1 MWRAQCQ
8 CLIEGG
14 RSHTNVIATTPHIQL
29 ATMKKSVAPFLVY
42 HHTDHHT
49 ALHQVAKCRQGHMGR
64 KRHIAATER
73 HERETRTSCISVA
86 RRHHPHKTSR
96 EPNTLQPAL
105 RMQAQ
110 NYSTPR
116 QKVGYPALPWS
127 KFAIN
132 AYTKTNRHSGRPP
145 GDAKEERQGCVK
157 VGFCVRLVGHFKN
170 APTNPNRKLSTVFR
184 KMSEKTHKKRAV

>member
-42 HHTDHHT
+42 HHADHHT

-105 RMQAQ
+105 TKLLNPTTKGGLSSLTLVQIRDQCI
-110 NYSTPR
+110 YEDESTQR
-116 QKVGYPALPWS
+116 
-127 KFAIN
+127 
-132 AYTKTNRHSGRPP
+132 
-145 GDAKEERQGCVK
+145 
-157 VGFCVRLVGHFKN
+157 
-170 APTNPNRKLSTVFR
+170 
-184 KMSEKTHKKRAV
+184 